1 MREISKQTAT
11 LHEREVKRSKMKFMK
26 VIFLFTLV
34 IVAINGL
41 TPAEKKD
48 KNPNEVKDEEMYDE
62 ITDKVIESKPT
73 RKINF
78 FENIEWCGMK
88 LIFLDP
94 I

>member
-1 MREISKQTAT
+1 
-11 LHEREVKRSKMKFMK
+11 MKFMK

-73 RKINF
+73 RKINS
-78 FENIEWCGMK
+78 FENIV
-88 LIFLDP
+88 
-94 I
+94 

>member
-11 LHEREVKRSKMKFMK
+11 LHETEVKRSKMKFMK

-78 FENIEWCGMK
+78 FENIEWWV
-88 LIFLDP
+88 
-94 I
+94 